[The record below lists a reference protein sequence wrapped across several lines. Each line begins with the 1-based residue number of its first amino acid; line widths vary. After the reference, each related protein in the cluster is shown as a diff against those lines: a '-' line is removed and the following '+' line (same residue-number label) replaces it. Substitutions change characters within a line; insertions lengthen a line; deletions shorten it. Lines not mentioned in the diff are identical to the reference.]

1 MTQLNELINKHI
13 DSIKFNGCQLS
24 KEMLTLMFDGV
35 VALAKLQESFEIN
48 QRYLESIGTA
58 FGNGGNDLTK
68 AIGETPKHLQYPFF
82 VGGGG
87 GDMSTAKTD
96 GGTGGS
102 IQVNTIGQHITEPE
116 FIQPNEMVKGKWYKA
131 YLLVTNSYWV
141 FKFVDIHNNK
151 VHSKESVNIESGNA
165 YKGYGG
171 LTLLEN
177 ISQIRPATI
186 EEVTKFFPN
195 EFDSNV
201 TEHPN
206 KY

>member
-35 VALAKLQESFEIN
+35 VALAKIQESFEIS

-58 FGNGGNDLTK
+58 FGHGGNDQVER
-68 AIGETPKHLQYPFF
+68 IIEVFNPTPNKP
-82 VGGGG
+82 VE
-87 GDMSTAKTD
+87 
-96 GGTGGS
+96 
-102 IQVNTIGQHITEPE
+102 VIGQHITEPE
-116 FIQPNEMVKGKWYKA
+116 FIQPNEMVKGKWYVALSIGHNWKW
-131 YLLVTNSYWV
+131 L
-141 FKFVDIHNNK
+141 FKYDCVEKGDIVCQHLID
-151 VHSKESVNIESGNA
+151 IESNSKYMNA
-165 YKGYGG
+165 RFARFP
-171 LTLLEN
+171 
-177 ISQIRPATI
+177 QIKDLRPATI
-186 EEVTKFFPN
+186 EEVTKYFPN

>member
-35 VALAKLQESFEIN
+35 VAMAKIQESFEIN
-48 QRYLESIGTA
+48 QKYLESIGTA
-58 FGNGGNDLTK
+58 FGNGGNDQTEK
-68 AIGETPKHLQYPFF
+68 VYVPNDHLWANQGNGGASR
-82 VGGGG
+82 GGGVW
-87 GDMSTAKTD
+87 
-96 GGTGGS
+96 
-102 IQVNTIGQHITEPE
+102 VNYPNKPVEAIGQHITEPE
-116 FIQPNEMVKGKWYKA
+116 SIFIQPNEMVKGKWYVALSIGHNWKW
-131 YLLVTNSYWV
+131 L
-141 FKFVDIHNNK
+141 FKYDCVEKGDIVCQHLID
-151 VHSKESVNIESGNA
+151 IESNSKYMNA
-165 YKGYGG
+165 RFARFP
-171 LTLLEN
+171 
-177 ISQIRPATI
+177 QIKDLRPATI

>member
-13 DSIKFNGCQLS
+13 DSIRFNGCNLT

-35 VALAKLQESFEIN
+35 VALAKIQESFEIN

-58 FGNGGNDLTK
+58 FGHGGND
-68 AIGETPKHLQYPFF
+68 
-82 VGGGG
+82 
-87 GDMSTAKTD
+87 
-96 GGTGGS
+96 
-102 IQVNTIGQHITEPE
+102 QVNTIGQHITEPAE
-116 FIQPNEMVKGKWYKA
+116 PVFIQPNEMVKGKWYKA
-131 YLLVTNSYWV
+131 YLLVTNSFWV
-141 FKFVDIHNNK
+141 FKFVDIDNNK
-151 VHSKESVNIESGNA
+151 VNSKESVNIESGNA
-165 YKGYGG
+165 YNGYGG
-171 LTLLEN
+171 LSLLEN